1 MTWEFM
7 PMELQ
12 EVKELSKKEN
22 DLFIESQAEKYMEE
36 GYDIKDSYIMA
47 EEDLARYSEYDIID
61 DEYWE
66 EYDHQDKEEDDE

>member
-1 MTWEFM
+1 
-7 PMELQ
+7 MELQ

-47 EEDLARYSEYDIID
+47 KEDLVRYSEYDIID

-66 EYDHQDKEEDDE
+66 EYDHQDKEDYDG